1 MEDQLDNTTLDNAI
15 AQNETSASVIDKEQS
30 FTPVEEMF
38 DTPEYDEYVDM
49 ADVSEIQQLQ
59 ASAPLANKYG
69 ISALAN
75 MGAPRPS
82 VATNTYDPLSQKTP
96 PTING
101 IGGVNRMLDQRLDA
115 IQNQENMGPANG
127 IGTVAPQVS
136 SIKQSNFM
144 RYYNHPMYAE
154 LGFSPYANNEEYYNT
169 NSTEWDA
176 ASRTLGGLASLAAVG
191 FKSVYRNLGDPFGP
205 DLKSAREFEDI
216 MARASSTRGGGAGF
230 TTNLFLNAGY
240 TFGIIGSIAAEEI
253 ALAAAAGLQGGLNP
267 VSDAALVARTAT
279 NTVRLGKTIA
289 NSFGVTRIAAATKK
303 MLTAAR
309 NVDGARDVYNGFT
322 TGGKFIG
329 KVFAPETVAAIRSL
343 KTAQNGAQNLS
354 NMAKAS
360 KTFGGFYKDLRSL
373 NLALAESSLEA
384 GMVYNQ
390 RINENLAIQ
399 SSKNLGDPVTSLQLE
414 SIQDNATKA
423 SFDTLLANAP
433 LIFLSNQIV
442 LGNAFGGFNKS
453 FARLAN
459 EKVTGIGRRIIQKS
473 KGIGK
478 DGKKLLNV
486 FEDAGTGFT
495 GLLNRVSS
503 AGIKGNTRKLAGASL
518 RFFSANFAEGFQEI
532 GQEAISGAT
541 NDYYKNVFTD
551 PTAGG
556 YDLYKQSIHSAVSS
570 QFSSQGFETFMS
582 GFLMG
587 GIVQGPQKLFF
598 QGIPA
603 TYRAAKGKYGSA
615 EAKAAYAQQNEAQEN
630 WVKNVVKSYN
640 EAWNQQAEDPS
651 QLWDPA
657 KLNFLIQKQVA
668 GELTQSNY
676 ADDRFGF
683 IDAKDFGKF
692 QQIYTVLSTGG
703 GQIFQNQLEDYNK
716 LSDQE
721 LIDAGFASKKEVE
734 SGKARERFQS
744 MINQIE
750 KTENDYNNRKD
761 DFPNPFDRQ
770 QFKKGT
776 KEYQQEAIKEAAW
789 AHANYLYMFT
799 KDGFDRALERSN
811 SIYQTLASDP
821 LFKDMAASDITVLL
835 DKDSIN
841 QELSNLEAELS
852 VLTGDTEQN
861 KKIIKDKTDKKERLI
876 ALEVILSDPKNLNK
890 DGSFNKSKVS
900 NKLLPEFE
908 NYVKYLANSKGTFAN
923 KEAIREALKDIVDYK
938 ALKGRAKTYDKTI
951 EYLNNPE
958 RFNEIFERQ
967 NQVFTNAFEN
977 LSDDFKAV
985 LEEYAE
991 VNKKNELVNQIAG
1004 LDNGN
1009 VIIAPEKAKAFL
1021 LTGST
1026 IFLDEFYNKNG
1037 QITEAVNPLLYAEIQ
1052 GLLEVYNAT
1061 SKKEAQETEAA
1072 EISKVE
1078 AEIEAANREEVNASL
1093 EELGIEEEIA
1103 PSNSDVYKDLLLIQ
1117 YKNYQAGQIN
1127 SKTLPYSE
1135 WINSESAKNFRN
1147 AFSALKNIWIAND
1160 KLINPNNLLT
1170 EEQKFHRV
1178 VSIYHNIE

>member
-630 WVKNVVKSYN
+630 WVKCCK
-640 EAWNQQAEDPS
+640 
-651 QLWDPA
+651 
-657 KLNFLIQKQVA
+657 
-668 GELTQSNY
+668 
-676 ADDRFGF
+676 
-683 IDAKDFGKF
+683 
-692 QQIYTVLSTGG
+692 
-703 GQIFQNQLEDYNK
+703 
-716 LSDQE
+716 
-721 LIDAGFASKKEVE
+721 
-734 SGKARERFQS
+734 
-744 MINQIE
+744 
-750 KTENDYNNRKD
+750 
-761 DFPNPFDRQ
+761 
-770 QFKKGT
+770 
-776 KEYQQEAIKEAAW
+776 
-789 AHANYLYMFT
+789 
-799 KDGFDRALERSN
+799 
-811 SIYQTLASDP
+811 
-821 LFKDMAASDITVLL
+821 
-835 DKDSIN
+835 
-841 QELSNLEAELS
+841 
-852 VLTGDTEQN
+852 
-861 KKIIKDKTDKKERLI
+861 
-876 ALEVILSDPKNLNK
+876 VI
-890 DGSFNKSKVS
+890 
-900 NKLLPEFE
+900 
-908 NYVKYLANSKGTFAN
+908 
-923 KEAIREALKDIVDYK
+923 
-938 ALKGRAKTYDKTI
+938 
-951 EYLNNPE
+951 
-958 RFNEIFERQ
+958 
-967 NQVFTNAFEN
+967 
-977 LSDDFKAV
+977 
-985 LEEYAE
+985 
-991 VNKKNELVNQIAG
+991 
-1004 LDNGN
+1004 
-1009 VIIAPEKAKAFL
+1009 
-1021 LTGST
+1021 
-1026 IFLDEFYNKNG
+1026 
-1037 QITEAVNPLLYAEIQ
+1037 
-1052 GLLEVYNAT
+1052 
-1061 SKKEAQETEAA
+1061 
-1072 EISKVE
+1072 
-1078 AEIEAANREEVNASL
+1078 
-1093 EELGIEEEIA
+1093 
-1103 PSNSDVYKDLLLIQ
+1103 
-1117 YKNYQAGQIN
+1117 
-1127 SKTLPYSE
+1127 
-1135 WINSESAKNFRN
+1135 
-1147 AFSALKNIWIAND
+1147 
-1160 KLINPNNLLT
+1160 
-1170 EEQKFHRV
+1170 
-1178 VSIYHNIE
+1178 

>member
-1 MEDQLDNTTLDNAI
+1 
-15 AQNETSASVIDKEQS
+15 
-30 FTPVEEMF
+30 
-38 DTPEYDEYVDM
+38 
-49 ADVSEIQQLQ
+49 
-59 ASAPLANKYG
+59 
-69 ISALAN
+69 
-75 MGAPRPS
+75 
-82 VATNTYDPLSQKTP
+82 
-96 PTING
+96 
-101 IGGVNRMLDQRLDA
+101 
-115 IQNQENMGPANG
+115 
-127 IGTVAPQVS
+127 
-136 SIKQSNFM
+136 
-144 RYYNHPMYAE
+144 
-154 LGFSPYANNEEYYNT
+154 
-169 NSTEWDA
+169 
-176 ASRTLGGLASLAAVG
+176 
-191 FKSVYRNLGDPFGP
+191 
-205 DLKSAREFEDI
+205 
-216 MARASSTRGGGAGF
+216 
-230 TTNLFLNAGY
+230 
-240 TFGIIGSIAAEEI
+240 
-253 ALAAAAGLQGGLNP
+253 
-267 VSDAALVARTAT
+267 
-279 NTVRLGKTIA
+279 
-289 NSFGVTRIAAATKK
+289 

-309 NVDGARDVYNGFT
+309 NVEGARDVYNGFT
-322 TGGKFIG
+322 TAGKFVG

-343 KTAQNGAQNLS
+343 KTAKNGAQNLS

-414 SIQDNATKA
+414 SIQNNASKA
-423 SFDTLLANAP
+423 GFDTLLANAP

-442 LGNAFGGFNKS
+442 LGNAFGGFSKS

-473 KGIGK
+473 GVVDKA
-478 DGKKLLNV
+478 GKKTLAKFDADGNLIEGV
-486 FEDAGTGFT
+486 FEDAGTGFK
-495 GLLNRVSS
+495 GLVNRFTT

-518 RFFSANFAEGFQEI
+518 RFFSANFAEGLQEI

-541 NDYYKNVFTD
+541 NDYYKNVFTT
-551 PTAGG
+551 PGSGG
-556 YDLYKQSIHSAVSS
+556 YDLYKQSVHSAVSD
-570 QFSSQGFETFMS
+570 QFSAQGFETFMS

-676 ADDRFGF
+676 TDDRFGF
-683 IDAKDFGKF
+683 IDAKDFAKF

-703 GQIFQNQLEDYNK
+703 AQIFQNQLEDYTK

-750 KTENDYNNRKD
+750 KTDNDYNNRKD
-761 DFPNPFDRQ
+761 DFPNPYDRQ

-776 KEYQQEAIKEAAW
+776 KKYQQEAIKEAAW

-821 LFKDMAASDITVLL
+821 LFENMAASDITVLL
-835 DKDSIN
+835 DKDSID
-841 QELSNLEAELS
+841 QELANLEQELS
-852 VLTGDTEQN
+852 VLTGDTAEN
-861 KKIIKDKTDKKERLI
+861 KKLIKDKTDKRKRLS

-908 NYVKYLANSKGTFAN
+908 NYVKYLAGSNGTFAN
-923 KEAIREALKDIVDYK
+923 KQAIQEALV
-938 ALKGRAKTYDKTI
+938 
-951 EYLNNPE
+951 
-958 RFNEIFERQ
+958 
-967 NQVFTNAFEN
+967 
-977 LSDDFKAV
+977 
-985 LEEYAE
+985 
-991 VNKKNELVNQIAG
+991 
-1004 LDNGN
+1004 
-1009 VIIAPEKAKAFL
+1009 
-1021 LTGST
+1021 
-1026 IFLDEFYNKNG
+1026 
-1037 QITEAVNPLLYAEIQ
+1037 
-1052 GLLEVYNAT
+1052 
-1061 SKKEAQETEAA
+1061 
-1072 EISKVE
+1072 
-1078 AEIEAANREEVNASL
+1078 
-1093 EELGIEEEIA
+1093 
-1103 PSNSDVYKDLLLIQ
+1103 
-1117 YKNYQAGQIN
+1117 
-1127 SKTLPYSE
+1127 
-1135 WINSESAKNFRN
+1135 
-1147 AFSALKNIWIAND
+1147 
-1160 KLINPNNLLT
+1160 
-1170 EEQKFHRV
+1170 
-1178 VSIYHNIE
+1178 